1 MKKADYDNPK
11 FGILLLVCLAVA
23 IFCGIMVWFAS
34 TYLTDCCGP

>member
-1 MKKADYDNPK
+1 MKKTGHDEPS

-23 IFCGIMVWFAS
+23 IFSGVMVWFAS